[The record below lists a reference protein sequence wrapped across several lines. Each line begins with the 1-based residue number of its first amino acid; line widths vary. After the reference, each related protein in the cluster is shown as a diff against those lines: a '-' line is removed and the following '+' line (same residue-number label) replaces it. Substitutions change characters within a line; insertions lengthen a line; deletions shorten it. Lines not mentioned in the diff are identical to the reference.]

1 VKLAPVNAKFTDGIE
16 GEKMKKEQKG
26 FSLIELLIVVA
37 IILALAA
44 ISIPNLLTAR
54 MAANEASAVGS
65 LRTVSIAAT
74 TYNSTYGNG
83 FPPSLGVLGGPAGTV
98 APSCDTALLI
108 DSVLGGSD
116 ATIKSGYNFTV
127 SPGAVVNTVVPA
139 GCSNPGSTD
148 GFMAA
153 AWPVSEGSS
162 GVRSFCV
169 DATGVLQFDATG
181 TVPASVAGACPV
193 LTPLQ

>member
-1 VKLAPVNAKFTDGIE
+1 MRTQQN
-16 GEKMKKEQKG
+16 G

-74 TYNSTYGNG
+74 TYNSTYGDG
-83 FPPSLGVLGGPAGTV
+83 FPPSLGVLGGPAGTA
-98 APSCDTALLI
+98 APSCDTSLLV

-127 SPGAVVNTVVPA
+127 SPGTVVVGSVPV
-139 GCSNPGSTD
+139 GCSNPGYTD

-153 AWPVSEGSS
+153 AWPVTEGSS

-169 DATGVLQFDATG
+169 DATGVVQFDATG
-181 TVPASVAGACPV
+181 TVPAAIAGACPV

>member
-1 VKLAPVNAKFTDGIE
+1 VNAEFSASFEDK
-16 GEKMKKEQKG
+16 KMSKQQKG

-44 ISIPNLLTAR
+44 IAIPNLLTAR

-65 LRTVSIAAT
+65 LRTISIAAT
-74 TYNSTYGNG
+74 TYNSTYGDG

-98 APSCDTALLI
+98 LPSCDTSLLI
-108 DSVLGGSD
+108 DSVLGGAD

-127 SPGAVVNTVVPA
+127 SPGTVVVGAVPA
-139 GCSNPGSTD
+139 GCSNPGYTD
-148 GFMAA
+148 GYMAS
-153 AWPVSEGSS
+153 AWPVSEGTS
-162 GVRSFCV
+162 GVRSFCM

-181 TVPASVAGACPV
+181 TIPVEVAGACPV